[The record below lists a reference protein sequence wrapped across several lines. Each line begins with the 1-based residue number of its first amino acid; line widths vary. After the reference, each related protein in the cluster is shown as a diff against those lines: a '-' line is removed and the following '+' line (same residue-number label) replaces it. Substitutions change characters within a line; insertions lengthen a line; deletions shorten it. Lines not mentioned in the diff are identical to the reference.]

1 MCSAALSP
9 RLALGR
15 AGEVVSVI
23 ELSGVA
29 PGDKLRL
36 VGGITAEVVEIV
48 NDEWA
53 RVRLLE
59 VPGGEPGAE
68 ELCHATDITEVI

>member
-1 MCSAALSP
+1 
-9 RLALGR
+9 
-15 AGEVVSVI
+15 VSVI

-36 VGGITAEVVEIV
+36 VGGVTAEVVEIV

>member
-1 MCSAALSP
+1 M
-9 RLALGR
+9 
-15 AGEVVSVI
+15 I

-29 PGDKLRL
+29 VGNKVRL

-53 RVRLLE
+53 KVRLLE
-59 VPGGEPGAE
+59 VPGGESGVE
-68 ELCHATDITEVI
+68 ELSHATDIIEVIA